1 MVSKEAEMPLYM
13 ELSFEKKFIVYSL
26 VWEKYQLLYISYVLE
41 IVLILIYQMSISNRD
56 SGRCAICYIF
66 ALSFRVDIEVVKSV
80 YRNFLYIL
88 SARKDSANT

>member
-1 MVSKEAEMPLYM
+1 MPSYM
-13 ELSFEKKFIVYSL
+13 ELSFDNVYNMYSL
-26 VWEKYQLLYISYVLE
+26 VSEKYQLLYISYVHE